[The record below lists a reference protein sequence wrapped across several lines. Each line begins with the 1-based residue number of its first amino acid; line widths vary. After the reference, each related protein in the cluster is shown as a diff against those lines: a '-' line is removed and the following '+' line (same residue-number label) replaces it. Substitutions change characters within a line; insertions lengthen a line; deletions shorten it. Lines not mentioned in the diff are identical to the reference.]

1 LRREKIIRRKEKTW
15 FSKIIQRFFPD
26 KEYQAY
32 VDVQERKLTDQLIKQ
47 KIQDLIL
54 EGRED
59 LFKLVQYYFKSG
71 NKEKA
76 EFTDSI
82 CIELDLFRNTV
93 KNSEYG
99 FHPKSQSLTEDL
111 KEDYSDIIKA
121 DALMIYY
128 ADEISK
134 IASGLQLRA
143 MSGDVI
149 QPEIMGI
156 LNYLNILKDI
166 FKKRK
171 DYISGIS
178 QILEIKAPKK

>member
-1 LRREKIIRRKEKTW
+1 M
-15 FSKIIQRFFPD
+15 
-26 KEYQAY
+26 
-32 VDVQERKLTDQLIKQ
+32 TDQLIKK
-47 KIQDLIL
+47 KIQDLL
-54 EGRED
+54 LGGKED
-59 LFKLVQYYFKSG
+59 LFKLVQHYFKSG
-71 NKEKA
+71 KKSKA

-82 CIELDLFRNTV
+82 CIELDLFRNNV

-99 FHPKSQSLTEDL
+99 FHPKSQSLTEDV

-134 IASGLQLRA
+134 ATRDLQLRA
-143 MSGDVI
+143 ISGDGI
-149 QPEIMGI
+149 QPEIGSI

-166 FKKRK
+166 FQKRK

-178 QILEIKAPKK
+178 QILEIKEPKK